1 MTSIDFE
8 TAHYVGPDGYL
19 SGVSAAKKPAD
30 KPKTYPSVDERQRY
44 SPEIRRRQIVAAA
57 KVVLLPNPEATL
69 EDVAAEAGV
78 TRQLVSLYFPG
89 GGTGPLYGAM
99 FDEYLQDLPAIL
111 GDDLITQ
118 GRDPEK
124 IRAAAEVVIG
134 RLVDWVVD
142 MGQAWV
148 FYDSRE
154 RPGAGIAERW
164 DRAFD
169 ITAQVLMDARGKSKN
184 PDRLRAAIVSEM
196 AGFNAVARRLLDGEI
211 SRADA
216 EAVIVEGFVA
226 LYTVVLPAL
235 SA

>member
-1 MTSIDFE
+1 M
-8 TAHYVGPDGYL
+8 PDP
-19 SGVSAAKKPAD
+19 KKPAAE
-30 KPKTYPSVDERQRY
+30 PKVYPSVDERQRY
-44 SPEIRRRQIVAAA
+44 SPEIRRRQIVGAA
-57 KVVLLPNPEATL
+57 KVVLLPNPEASL

-89 GGTGPLYGAM
+89 GGTGPLFGAM
-99 FDEYLQDLPAIL
+99 FEEYIAELPAIL
-111 GDDLITQ
+111 GDDLVTS

-124 IRAAAEVVIG
+124 IRAATELVIG
-134 RLVDWVVD
+134 RLLDWVID

-148 FYDSRE
+148 FSDSRE

-164 DRAFD
+164 DRAFE
-169 ITAQVLMDARGKSKN
+169 ITAQVLMDARRKSKH
-184 PDRLRAAIVSEM
+184 PERARAAIIAEM
-196 AGFNAVARRLLDGEI
+196 AGFNAVARRLLDGEL

-235 SA
+235 AA